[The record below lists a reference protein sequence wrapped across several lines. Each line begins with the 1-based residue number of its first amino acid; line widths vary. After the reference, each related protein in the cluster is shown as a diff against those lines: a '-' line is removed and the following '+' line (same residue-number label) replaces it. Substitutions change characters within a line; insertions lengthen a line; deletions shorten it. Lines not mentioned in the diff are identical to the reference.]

1 MKKAL
6 IILILTLFFLATGG
20 NVFCEEMAKE
30 GTTTGKNFISGTST
44 VLPMGEERLQINYE
58 GSGVSINDSGKG
70 FLHNSAVYC
79 VGSIQAVK
87 GVFEEL
93 DGWIRRK
100 LRCIL
105 WRQWK
110 RHRTQFKELCRRG
123 LDHER
128 ARRSAWNGR
137 GPWWNA
143 GASHM
148 NHAVPTSALRGLG
161 LLSLMDEHRRLA
173 SCS

>member
-30 GTTTGKNFISGTST
+30 GTATGKNFISGTST

-79 VGSIQAVK
+79 VGSTQAVK
-87 GVFEEL
+87 GVFEETGFMVFTPP
-93 DGWIRRK
+93 DGDKVYSAYKCSGKFGEPAKGTLTFTGGTGKYEGMQGGGEWTLYNLRNAKEGVWTATSIWKDTYK
-100 LRCIL
+100 L
-105 WRQWK
+105 
-110 RHRTQFKELCRRG
+110 
-123 LDHER
+123 
-128 ARRSAWNGR
+128 
-137 GPWWNA
+137 P
-143 GASHM
+143 
-148 NHAVPTSALRGLG
+148 
-161 LLSLMDEHRRLA
+161 
-173 SCS
+173 